1 MIDLFKLK
9 HKENDATRIYKIYKN
24 IDKEERINYIVH
36 SEYKRMI
43 FLAEKAALNG
53 EVSFIFDLSIE
64 DLDMKNFNVIMNKFM
79 TLISE
84 NGFRYSREI
93 VIKENRFT
101 IYFSELSV
109 WRRTNNGKQIIG

>member
-1 MIDLFKLK
+1 MINLFKLK

-24 IDKEERINYIVH
+24 INKEERINYIVH

-53 EVSFIFDLSIE
+53 EVSFVFDLDIE
-64 DLDMKNFNVIMNKFM
+64 DCDMKNFNTILNKFIA
-79 TLISE
+79 LISY

-93 VIKENRFT
+93 VVNKNKLT
-101 IYFSELSV
+101 IYFSPSD
-109 WRRTNNGKQIIG
+109 II

>member
-24 IDKEERINYIVH
+24 LNKEERINYIVH

-64 DLDMKNFNVIMNKFM
+64 NYDKKNFNVILNDFIS
-79 TLISE
+79 LITE

-93 VIKENRFT
+93 VVKENRFT

-109 WRRTNNGKQIIG
+109 